1 MARGLSLQVPSTI
14 IVRYRFMKKTYKKT
28 TNEIYVVFFHLY
40 IVYVANVSDL
50 IHTHFISN
58 KRYIPNEMRKDRPRS
73 VLSSLFGFHENLV
86 SICSYVTKK
95 KKCVNLLSTVHYTK
109 HCEGKAMKPEVILFY
124 NETKAGVDCLD
135 IFYYKKVN
143 KTMGCCVFLQR
154 VDTMALAAFCICKEV
169 DGLNK
174 NIARRNFLT
183 TLADTLVLQNIENR
197 MNNIH
202 IINQFNTRLAM
213 ESNVTKCKFD

>member
-1 MARGLSLQVPSTI
+1 
-14 IVRYRFMKKTYKKT
+14 MKKTYKKT

-174 NIARRNFLT
+174 NSAKSKRNFLT
-183 TLADTLVLQNIENR
+183 TPFSIANSSCFDFSFISSIITKRFPFIGVFSFGKRKKSALAKSDDY
-197 MNNIH
+197 
-202 IINQFNTRLAM
+202 
-213 ESNVTKCKFD
+213 CG